1 MKSLSRTQAIHDI
14 RSSLMNLVDDEHSM
28 CEVAARLHIFCGGF
42 AQWTF
47 RELKQRY
54 PTIVR
59 SRPRITRKQLEEL
72 ANPLAGRAP
81 DRARDRDRVRHADAR
96 ARGPAGLLRLERV
109 QQRAARALLR
119 ADPGR
124 GSERWRA
131 IAAEPVSAQI

>member
-1 MKSLSRTQAIHDI
+1 MKTLSRSQAIHDI
-14 RSSLMNLVDDEHSM
+14 RSNLMTLVDEEHSM

-72 ANPLAGRAP
+72 ANRWQLARQT
-81 DRARDRDRVRHADAR
+81 VRGTDIACDTQMQER
-96 ARGPAGLLRLERV
+96 EGLQVCCGWNEFTDEQL
-109 QQRAARALLR
+109 ALFYAQILGEELSVVS
-119 ADPGR
+119 DP
-124 GSERWRA
+124 
-131 IAAEPVSAQI
+131 AEPVRAQA

>member
-1 MKSLSRTQAIHDI
+1 MKTLPRSQAIHDI

-47 RELKQRY
+47 RELKQLY

-72 ANPLAGRAP
+72 ANRWQVARQTARGTAIACDTQMHEREELQVCCGWDEFSNEQLALFYAQILGEEVSVEG
-81 DRARDRDRVRHADAR
+81 DHAEPAR
-96 ARGPAGLLRLERV
+96 AQG
-109 QQRAARALLR
+109 
-119 ADPGR
+119 
-124 GSERWRA
+124 
-131 IAAEPVSAQI
+131 